1 MPEEFNVY
9 NYPNPFNPFTRIY
22 LAVPVNSFI
31 TLKIYNT
38 LGQLVKEFMNN
49 QFIEAGNYYTE
60 FDGSELPMGVY
71 FCLFDA
77 SSKSN
82 NKFIKTIKLV
92 LLR

>member
-22 LAVPVNSFI
+22 FVVLANSI
-31 TLKIYNT
+31 MTLSIYNS
-38 LGQLVKEFMNN
+38 LGQLMKEVMNN
-49 QFIEAGNYYTE
+49 QFIEAGNYYIE
-60 FDGSELPMGVY
+60 FDGSDLPLGVY
-71 FCLFDA
+71 YCLFDA

-82 NKFIKTIKLV
+82 SKFIKSIKLV